1 MVNAQFDIPVAEI
14 EDCSLSHSHLFTFP
28 EQSNFTLLS
37 LQVMF
42 PNQSNA
48 FSTSL
53 SRSVNSGDFQSGAEG
68 PAGGRTQANSRGGK
82 RGNFPKNVVPVDIK
96 TILHH
101 REDDGPLM
109 VHGIEVGL
117 VSLVAQIR
125 DVFTDDAQSDSRSV
139 TFVLDDDTGS
149 IQAVQYLQDETPPV
163 VPVRNTWAKIIGINV
178 TTNVN
183 FSTSV
188 TGRASEDWE
197 GPEHADCVPGAASG
211 VQPRDKCS
219 PAGAGSPSSQ
229 VNTGQ
234 RPLHLMT
241 E

>member
-1 MVNAQFDIPVAEI
+1 
-14 EDCSLSHSHLFTFP
+14 
-28 EQSNFTLLS
+28 
-37 LQVMF
+37 MF

-178 TTNVN
+178 LQISISL
-183 FSTSV
+183 FLSLAGPLK
-188 TGRASEDWE
+188 TGRDQNMLT
-197 GPEHADCVPGAASG
+197 VFL
-211 VQPRDKCS
+211 V
-219 PAGAGSPSSQ
+219 
-229 VNTGQ
+229 
-234 RPLHLMT
+234 RPVESNHEINAHLL
-241 E
+241 ELAVLPLR